1 MSQTPALAA
10 PPSRAEHR
18 THFARDAD
26 GLHHAELF
34 LVAAI
39 SAVLVIRGFLYLTGY
54 PQLAARGLHIAH
66 MLWGGLFMLGAL
78 LILLTTL
85 ERRARPLAAV
95 IGGLGFGTFIDELGK
110 FVTRDND
117 YFFEPTI
124 ALIYL
129 TFIILFITLRAWL
142 TRRGLT
148 ETEHVVNA
156 ASALQDMLLWDLD
169 VNEKHRA
176 EEHLRQCDQR
186 DVRVALLSDLLAQA
200 ATVPVP
206 PGGLYVRVRSR
217 LAALYGRLIEN
228 RIFARGLTLVFVVKS
243 LAALGHTLVLKF
255 GPHALPTPA
264 ASGTEVGGVPSP
276 HWVELIAMVVSTL
289 LVLRGVSRL
298 RRSRLEAY
306 RDFRR
311 SLVVTI
317 TIGYVFAFYDD
328 QLGALAGLL
337 GNLILFAGI
346 QLLIGLE
353 HRLLEA
359 RGAGAPG
366 TGSPPTKEAP
376 LPPAPGSPV
385 L

>member
-1 MSQTPALAA
+1 
-10 PPSRAEHR
+10 
-18 THFARDAD
+18 
-26 GLHHAELF
+26 
-34 LVAAI
+34 
-39 SAVLVIRGFLYLTGY
+39 
-54 PQLAARGLHIAH
+54 
-66 MLWGGLFMLGAL
+66 
-78 LILLTTL
+78 
-85 ERRARPLAAV
+85 
-95 IGGLGFGTFIDELGK
+95 
-110 FVTRDND
+110 
-117 YFFEPTI
+117 
-124 ALIYL
+124 
-129 TFIILFITLRAWL
+129 
-142 TRRGLT
+142 
-148 ETEHVVNA
+148 
-156 ASALQDMLLWDLD
+156 
-169 VNEKHRA
+169 
-176 EEHLRQCDQR
+176 
-186 DVRVALLSDLLAQA
+186 
-200 ATVPVP
+200 
-206 PGGLYVRVRSR
+206 
-217 LAALYGRLIEN
+217 
-228 RIFARGLTLVFVVKS
+228 
-243 LAALGHTLVLKF
+243 
-255 GPHALPTPA
+255 
-264 ASGTEVGGVPSP
+264 
-276 HWVELIAMVVSTL
+276 VELIAMVVSTL

>member
-1 MSQTPALAA
+1 MSQTPQTPALAA
-10 PPSRAEHR
+10 QPERRAELR
-18 THFARDAD
+18 SHFARDAD
-26 GLHHAELF
+26 GLHYVELF
-34 LVAAI
+34 LVSAI

-54 PQLAARGLHIAH
+54 PQLAPRGLHIAH
-66 MLWGGLFMLGAL
+66 MLWGGFFMLAAL

-85 ERRARPLAAV
+85 ERRARPLVAV

-110 FVTRDND
+110 FVTRDNN

-124 ALIYL
+124 AIIYL

-142 TRRGLT
+142 TSRGLT

-156 ASALQDMLLWDLD
+156 AHALQDMMLWDLD
-169 VNEKHRA
+169 ANEKHRA
-176 EEHLRQCDQR
+176 EDHLRQCDPR

-206 PGGLYVRVRSR
+206 PGGLYSRVRSR
-217 LAALYGRLIEN
+217 LAAAYRRLIEQ
-228 RIFARGLTLVFVVKS
+228 RRFAAGLTLVFVLKS
-243 LAALGHTLVLKF
+243 LAALAHTLVLKF
-255 GPHALPTPA
+255 GPHAVSAPVVPGTPEA
-264 ASGTEVGGVPSP
+264 AGVPP
-276 HWVELIAMVVSTL
+276 HWVELIAMIASTL

-298 RRSRLEAY
+298 RRSRLDAY

-317 TIGYVFAFYDD
+317 TIGYAFAFYDD

-337 GNLILFAGI
+337 GNLVLFSGI
-346 QLLIGLE
+346 QILIGLE

-359 RGAGAPG
+359 RGAVPAG
-366 TGSPPTKEAP
+366 T
-376 LPPAPGSPV
+376 PPATPAPATAPSA
-385 L
+385 

>member
-10 PPSRAEHR
+10 PPTRAERR

-26 GLHHAELF
+26 GLHNAELF

-66 MLWGGLFMLGAL
+66 MLWGGLFMLAAL

-85 ERRARPLAAV
+85 ERRARPVAAV

-117 YFFEPTI
+117 YFFEPAI
-124 ALIYL
+124 AIIYV
-129 TFIILFITLRAWL
+129 TFILLFITLRAWL

-156 ASALQDMLLWDLD
+156 ANALQDMMLWDLD

-176 EEHLRQCDQR
+176 EEHLRQCDPR

-200 ATVPVP
+200 ATIPVP
-206 PGGLYVRVRSR
+206 AGGIYVRVRHR
-217 LAALYGRLIEN
+217 LGAAYGRLIAN
-228 RIFARGLTLVFVVKS
+228 RTFAHALTWVFVVKS
-243 LAALGHTLVLKF
+243 LAALTHTLVLKF
-255 GPHALPTPA
+255 GPHAVAPPA
-264 ASGTEVGGVPSP
+264 GPDTEVAGVPSP

-289 LVLRGVSRL
+289 LVLRGMSRL

-337 GNLILFAGI
+337 GNLMLFAGI

-359 RGAGAPG
+359 RGAGAAGAPPG
-366 TGSPPTKEAP
+366 VP
-376 LPPAPGSPV
+376 
-385 L
+385 